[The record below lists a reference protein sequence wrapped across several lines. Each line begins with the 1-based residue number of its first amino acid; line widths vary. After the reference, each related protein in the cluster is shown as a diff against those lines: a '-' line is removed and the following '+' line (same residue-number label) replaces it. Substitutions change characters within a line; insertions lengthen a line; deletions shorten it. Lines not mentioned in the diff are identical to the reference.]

1 MELAYR
7 LGLCLGCALLVGI
20 WGCPPM
26 DGQGIGQPGDDDA
39 ADDDAADDDAADDD
53 AADDDAADDD
63 AADDDTADDDDDNGG
78 LGYITQ
84 DVGEL
89 FYYKPCE
96 PNGATL
102 VDDLEIDLPQD
113 ITDFC
118 DAGYAIVD
126 GDVIVDNT
134 RLLNLDGLECLCQVN
149 GDLEITS
156 NGVLYDIDGLAGL
169 KYVYGT
175 FEISDDSGMVDADG
189 LYNLK
194 YVGDDFIIRNV
205 SSIGGPTDGPLAG
218 FNDLIAVGGSFT
230 IETTSSIVHITGF
243 TALESVGADFVLN
256 NNSALADV
264 SGFVSLDYVGAD
276 VEITNNP
283 ALPGADAQALAD
295 SIATVGGTVTVTN
308 NGP

>member
-1 MELAYR
+1 MKPAYR
-7 LGLCLGCALLVGI
+7 LWLCASCVLVLGI
-20 WGCPPM
+20 WGCPQP
-26 DGQGIGQPGDDDA
+26 DDQGIGQPGDDDDAIGDDDA

-63 AADDDTADDDDDNGG
+63 AADDDD

-84 DVGEL
+84 GVGEII
-89 FYYKPCE
+89 YYKMCE
-96 PNGATL
+96 SNGATL
-102 VDDLEIDLPQD
+102 VDDLDIDLPQD

-126 GDVIVDNT
+126 GDVTIDNT
-134 RLLNLDGLECLCQVN
+134 RMLNLDGLECLCQVN

-156 NGVLYDIDGLAGL
+156 NDVLYDIDGLTGV
-169 KYVYGT
+169 KYIFGS
-175 FEISDDSGMVDADG
+175 FEISSDSGMIDADG
-189 LYNLK
+189 MLSLR
-194 YVGDDFIIRNV
+194 YVGDDFTIYNV

-243 TALESVGADFVLN
+243 TALESVAIDFVLH

-264 SGFVSLDYVGAD
+264 SGFVSLDNVGAD
-276 VEITNNP
+276 VEITSNP

-295 SIATVGGTVTVTN
+295 SIATVGGTISVTN